1 MNIIGNGAAKRKS
14 KENIDPLFFQRW
26 QSMSPHER
34 GTEEAKEEFRTHKKE
49 WTERTIPGLR
59 GLTATQRL
67 HLRSIGDLVSF
78 GDTPVANAGTAR
90 VSLQTLAE
98 ICATSPGSVLR
109 SIQAAEALGVIQTE
123 CSLTARGDA
132 ACNVYTLL
140 FPEGGLTL
148 SRRWTQPESTPD
160 STRVHGG
167 LTLSPIHRN
176 IHRNIQGR
184 YSPTLSLG
192 GKPPLSE
199 SPHAPSQR
207 ESETAREASKVPPPS
222 VSGVE
227 RTVGGESWSPSPPF
241 LPSGNLNGYS
251 ARPLLSGAEL
261 FGIPS
266 LSRPGLTVESSLC
279 G

>member
-1 MNIIGNGAAKRKS
+1 MSGWTTWRSPSQAEKSDCVMNIIGNGAAKRKS

-98 ICATSPGSVLR
+98 ICATSPGSVR
-109 SIQAAEALGVIQTE
+109 
-123 CSLTARGDA
+123 
-132 ACNVYTLL
+132 
-140 FPEGGLTL
+140 
-148 SRRWTQPESTPD
+148 
-160 STRVHGG
+160 

-184 YSPTLSLG
+184 YSPTLS
-192 GKPPLSE
+192 
-199 SPHAPSQR
+199 
-207 ESETAREASKVPPPS
+207 
-222 VSGVE
+222 
-227 RTVGGESWSPSPPF
+227 
-241 LPSGNLNGYS
+241 
-251 ARPLLSGAEL
+251 
-261 FGIPS
+261 
-266 LSRPGLTVESSLC
+266 
-279 G
+279 